1 MSANYRTRL
10 TPKHKEALAMF
21 SNQVQPKAV
30 ENPTEFELPQDEQQD
45 EPVSLEE
52 LDQDQVQGEPEVS
65 EEQAEP
71 TQQADDDDSWLDEL
85 TPAREPEQ
93 QEQPVQQT
101 QPVHSE
107 ATQHTQ
113 DQLEQQVGES
123 DADYIARLRANFENL
138 EHIDKEVANEILDT
152 TVTPIFEREAKH
164 RSELERRL
172 AQIEQQTAYA
182 TQQAM
187 AQRYAEINAP
197 IIQRYPKAER
207 ILQSREFMD
216 FVNQNSN
223 PYSPVSQYEILNRA
237 YQAGDSAYVIKTL
250 DEFVASRGKPKPP
263 INADTTATGGSR
275 SMNTKPKRMSEQE
288 FLAKRRAIMANPRK
302 YKQGALRELE
312 LKFFNQ

>member
-1 MSANYRTRL
+1 MSANFRTRL

-21 SNQVQPKAV
+21 SNQVQPDAV
-30 ENPTEFELPQDEQQD
+30 ENPTEFELPQDEQHYESVGFEEIDQD
-45 EPVSLEE
+45 E
-52 LDQDQVQGEPEVS
+52 S
-65 EEQAEP
+65 EEQAES

-93 QEQPVQQT
+93 QEQAT
-101 QPVHSE
+101 QPVHAE
-107 ATQHTQ
+107 HTQ
-113 DQLEQQVGES
+113 NTQPTQEQPEQQVGES
-123 DADYIARLRANFENL
+123 DADYIARLRSNFENL
-138 EHIDKEVANEILDT
+138 EHIDSEVANEILDT
-152 TVTPIFEREAKH
+152 TVAPIFEREAKH
-164 RSELERRL
+164 RSELEQRL
-172 AQIEQQTAYA
+172 ANIEQQNAYA

-187 AQRYAEINAP
+187 AQRFANTNAP
-197 IIQRYPKAER
+197 IIQRHPKAER
-207 ILQSREFMD
+207 ILQSREFME

-237 YQAGDSAYVIKTL
+237 YQAGDSAYVIKAL

>member
-1 MSANYRTRL
+1 MSANFRTRL

-21 SNQVQPKAV
+21 SNQVQPDAV
-30 ENPTEFELPQDEQQD
+30 ENPTEFELPQDEQHYESVGFEEIDQD
-45 EPVSLEE
+45 E
-52 LDQDQVQGEPEVS
+52 S
-65 EEQAEP
+65 EEQAES

-93 QEQPVQQT
+93 QEQAT
-101 QPVHSE
+101 QPVHAE
-107 ATQHTQ
+107 HTQ
-113 DQLEQQVGES
+113 NTQPTQEQPEQQVGES
-123 DADYIARLRANFENL
+123 DADYIARLRSSFENL
-138 EHIDKEVANEILDT
+138 EHIDSEVANEILDT
-152 TVTPIFEREAKH
+152 TVAPIFEREAKH
-164 RSELERRL
+164 RSELEQRL
-172 AQIEQQTAYA
+172 ANIEQQNAYA

-187 AQRYAEINAP
+187 AQRFANTNAP
-197 IIQRYPKAER
+197 IIQRHPKAER
-207 ILQSREFMD
+207 ILQSREFME

-237 YQAGDSAYVIKTL
+237 YQAGDSAYVIKAL

-275 SMNTKPKRMSEQE
+275 STNTKPKRMSEQE

>member
-21 SNQVQPKAV
+21 SNKVQPEAV
-30 ENPTEFELPQDEQQD
+30 ENPIEFELPQDEQQD

-52 LDQDQVQGEPEVS
+52 INQDQVQGEPEVS

-93 QEQPVQQT
+93 QEQPVKQT

-123 DADYIARLRANFENL
+123 DADYIARLRANFDNL

-164 RSELERRL
+164 RSELEKRL

-197 IIQRYPKAER
+197 IIQRHPKAER

>member
-10 TPKHKEALAMF
+10 TPKHKQSLAMF
-21 SNQVQPKAV
+21 SNQVQPDAV

-52 LDQDQVQGEPEVS
+52 IDQDQAQDEPEVS

-113 DQLEQQVGES
+113 DQLEQQVGEP

-164 RSELERRL
+164 RSELEKRL

-187 AQRYAEINAP
+187 AQRYADINTP

-223 PYSPVSQYEILNRA
+223 PYSPVSHYEILNRA

>member
-21 SNQVQPKAV
+21 SNQVQPEAV
-30 ENPTEFELPQDEQQD
+30 ENPTEFELPQDEQPD
-45 EPVSLEE
+45 EPVSLEAI
-52 LDQDQVQGEPEVS
+52 DQDQVQDEPEVS

-123 DADYIARLRANFENL
+123 DADYIARLRADFEHL

-164 RSELERRL
+164 RSELEKRL

>member
-21 SNQVQPKAV
+21 SNQVQPEAV

-52 LDQDQVQGEPEVS
+52 LDQDQVQD
-65 EEQAEP
+65 EQAEP

-107 ATQHTQ
+107 STQNTQ
-113 DQLEQQVGES
+113 PTQERHEQQVGES
-123 DADYIARLRANFENL
+123 DADYIARLRSNFENL
-138 EHIDKEVANEILDT
+138 EHIDSEVANEILDT
-152 TVTPIFEREAKH
+152 TVAPIFEREAKH
-164 RSELERRL
+164 RSELEQRL
-172 AQIEQQTAYA
+172 ANIEQQNAYA

-187 AQRYAEINAP
+187 AQRFANTNAP
-197 IIQRYPKAER
+197 IIQRHHKAER
-207 ILQSREFMD
+207 ILQSREFME
-216 FVNQNSN
+216 FVNQHSN

-237 YQAGDSAYVIKTL
+237 YQAGDSAYVIKAL

-288 FLAKRRAIMANPRK
+288 FLVKRRAIMANPRK

>member
-21 SNQVQPKAV
+21 SNQVQPEAV
-30 ENPTEFELPQDEQQD
+30 ENPTQFELPQDEQQD
-45 EPVSLEE
+45 EPVSLEDI
-52 LDQDQVQGEPEVS
+52 DQDQVQGEPEVS

-107 ATQHTQ
+107 ATQYTQ

-152 TVTPIFEREAKH
+152 AVTPIFEREAKH
-164 RSELERRL
+164 RSELEKRL
-172 AQIEQQTAYA
+172 AKIEQQTAYA

-197 IIQRYPKAER
+197 IIQRHPKAER

-237 YQAGDSAYVIKTL
+237 YQAGDSAYVIKAL

>member
-1 MSANYRTRL
+1 MSANFRTRL

-21 SNQVQPKAV
+21 SNQVQPDAV
-30 ENPTEFELPQDEQQD
+30 ENPTEFELPQDEQHYEPVGFEEIDQD
-45 EPVSLEE
+45 EP
-52 LDQDQVQGEPEVS
+52 
-65 EEQAEP
+65 EEQAEQAEP
-71 TQQADDDDSWLDEL
+71 AQQADDDDSWLDEL

-93 QEQPVQQT
+93 QEQAT
-101 QPVHSE
+101 QPVHAE
-107 ATQHTQ
+107 PTQNTQ
-113 DQLEQQVGES
+113 PTQEQHEQQVGES
-123 DADYIARLRANFENL
+123 DADYIARLRSNFENL
-138 EHIDKEVANEILDT
+138 EHIDSEVANEILDT
-152 TVTPIFEREAKH
+152 TVAPIFEREAKH
-164 RSELERRL
+164 RSELEQRL
-172 AQIEQQTAYA
+172 ANIEQQNAYA

-187 AQRYAEINAP
+187 AQRFANTNAP
-197 IIQRYPKAER
+197 IIQRYAKAER
-207 ILQSREFMD
+207 ILQSREFME
-216 FVNQNSN
+216 FVNHHSN

-237 YQAGDSAYVIKTL
+237 YQAGDSAYVIKAL

>member
-1 MSANYRTRL
+1 MSANFRTRL

-21 SNQVQPKAV
+21 SNQVQPDAV
-30 ENPTEFELPQDEQQD
+30 ENPTEFELPQDEQHYESVGFEEIDQD
-45 EPVSLEE
+45 E
-52 LDQDQVQGEPEVS
+52 S
-65 EEQAEP
+65 EEQAES

-93 QEQPVQQT
+93 QEQAT
-101 QPVHSE
+101 QPVH
-107 ATQHTQ
+107 AGHTQ
-113 DQLEQQVGES
+113 NTQPTQEQPEQQVGES
-123 DADYIARLRANFENL
+123 DADYIARLRSNFENL
-138 EHIDKEVANEILDT
+138 EHIDSEVANEILDT
-152 TVTPIFEREAKH
+152 TVAPIFEREAKH
-164 RSELERRL
+164 RSELEQRL
-172 AQIEQQTAYA
+172 ANIEQQNAYA

-187 AQRYAEINAP
+187 AQRFANTNAP
-197 IIQRYPKAER
+197 IIQRHPKAER
-207 ILQSREFMD
+207 ILQSREFME

-237 YQAGDSAYVIKTL
+237 YQAGDSAYVIKAL

>member
-1 MSANYRTRL
+1 MSANFRTRL

-21 SNQVQPKAV
+21 SNQVQPDAV
-30 ENPTEFELPQDEQQD
+30 ENPTEFELPQDEQHYESVGFEEIDQD
-45 EPVSLEE
+45 E
-52 LDQDQVQGEPEVS
+52 S
-65 EEQAEP
+65 EEQAES

-93 QEQPVQQT
+93 QEQAT
-101 QPVHSE
+101 QPVHAE
-107 ATQHTQ
+107 HTQ
-113 DQLEQQVGES
+113 NTQPTQEQPEQQVGES
-123 DADYIARLRANFENL
+123 DADYIARLRSNFEHL
-138 EHIDKEVANEILDT
+138 EHIDSEVANEILDT
-152 TVTPIFEREAKH
+152 TVAPIFEREAKH
-164 RSELERRL
+164 RSELEQRL
-172 AQIEQQTAYA
+172 ANIEQQNAYA

-187 AQRYAEINAP
+187 AQRFANTNAP
-197 IIQRYPKAER
+197 IIQRHPKAER
-207 ILQSREFMD
+207 ILQSREFME

-237 YQAGDSAYVIKTL
+237 YQAGDSAYVIKAL

>member
-10 TPKHKEALAMF
+10 TPKHKQALAMF
-21 SNQVQPKAV
+21 SNQVKPEAV

-85 TPAREPEQ
+85 TPVREPEQ

-197 IIQRYPKAER
+197 IIQRHQKAER

-237 YQAGDSAYVIKTL
+237 YQAGDSAYVIKAL

>member
-1 MSANYRTRL
+1 MSANFRTRL

-21 SNQVQPKAV
+21 SNQVQPDAV
-30 ENPTEFELPQDEQQD
+30 ENPTEFELPQDEQHYESVGFEEIDQD
-45 EPVSLEE
+45 E
-52 LDQDQVQGEPEVS
+52 S
-65 EEQAEP
+65 EEQAES

-93 QEQPVQQT
+93 QEQAT
-101 QPVHSE
+101 QPVHAE
-107 ATQHTQ
+107 HTQ
-113 DQLEQQVGES
+113 NTQPTQEQPEQQVGES
-123 DADYIARLRANFENL
+123 DADYIARLRSSFENL
-138 EHIDKEVANEILDT
+138 EHIDSEVANEILDT
-152 TVTPIFEREAKH
+152 TVAPIFEREAKH
-164 RSELERRL
+164 RSELEQRL
-172 AQIEQQTAYA
+172 ANIEQQNAYA

-187 AQRYAEINAP
+187 AQRFANTNAP
-197 IIQRYPKAER
+197 IIQRHPKAER
-207 ILQSREFMD
+207 ILQSREFME

-237 YQAGDSAYVIKTL
+237 YQAGDSAYVIKAL

>member
-21 SNQVQPKAV
+21 SNQVQPEAV

-52 LDQDQVQGEPEVS
+52 INQDQVQDEPEVS

-85 TPAREPEQ
+85 TPVREPEQ

-164 RSELERRL
+164 RSELEKRL

>member
-10 TPKHKEALAMF
+10 TPKHKQSLAMF
-21 SNQVQPKAV
+21 SNQVQPDAV
-30 ENPTEFELPQDEQQD
+30 ENPTEFELPQDEQHDEPVGFEEIDQD
-45 EPVSLEE
+45 EPEE
-52 LDQDQVQGEPEVS
+52 QA
-65 EEQAEP
+65 EQAEP

-93 QEQPVQQT
+93 QEQTT
-101 QPVHSE
+101 QPVHAE
-107 ATQHTQ
+107 PTKNTQHTQ
-113 DQLEQQVGES
+113 EQPEQQVGES

-138 EHIDKEVANEILDT
+138 EHIDSEVANEILDT
-152 TVTPIFEREAKH
+152 TVAPIFEREAKH
-164 RSELERRL
+164 RSELEQRL
-172 AQIEQQTAYA
+172 ANIEQQNAYA

-187 AQRYAEINAP
+187 AQRFANTNAP
-197 IIQRYPKAER
+197 IIQRHPKAER

-216 FVNQNSN
+216 FMNQNSN
-223 PYSPVSQYEILNRA
+223 PYSPVSHYEILNRA
-237 YQAGDSAYVIKTL
+237 YQAGDSAYVIKAL

-263 INADTTATGGSR
+263 INADTVTTGGSR

-288 FLAKRRAIMANPRK
+288 FLVKRRAIMANPRK

>member
-1 MSANYRTRL
+1 MSANFRTRL

-21 SNQVQPKAV
+21 SNQVQPDAV
-30 ENPTEFELPQDEQQD
+30 ENPTEFELPQDEQHYEPVGFEEIDQD
-45 EPVSLEE
+45 E
-52 LDQDQVQGEPEVS
+52 S
-65 EEQAEP
+65 EEQAES

-93 QEQPVQQT
+93 QEQAT
-101 QPVHSE
+101 QPVHAE
-107 ATQHTQ
+107 HTQ
-113 DQLEQQVGES
+113 NTQPTQEQPEQQVGES
-123 DADYIARLRANFENL
+123 DADYIARLRSNFENL
-138 EHIDKEVANEILDT
+138 EHIDSEVANEILDT
-152 TVTPIFEREAKH
+152 TVAPIFEREAKH
-164 RSELERRL
+164 RSELEQRL
-172 AQIEQQTAYA
+172 ANIEQQNAYA

-187 AQRYAEINAP
+187 AQRFANTNAP
-197 IIQRYPKAER
+197 IIQRHPKAER
-207 ILQSREFMD
+207 ILQSREFME

-237 YQAGDSAYVIKTL
+237 YQAGDSAYVIKAL

>member
-10 TPKHKEALAMF
+10 TPKHKQSLAMF
-21 SNQVQPKAV
+21 SNQVQPDAV
-30 ENPTEFELPQDEQQD
+30 ENPTEFELPQDEQHD
-45 EPVSLEE
+45 EPVGFEE
-52 LDQDQVQGEPEVS
+52 SDQAEPEAQ

-93 QEQPVQQT
+93 QEQAT
-101 QPVHSE
+101 QPVHAE
-107 ATQHTQ
+107 PTKNTQHTQ
-113 DQLEQQVGES
+113 EQPEQQEGES

-138 EHIDKEVANEILDT
+138 EHIDSEVANEILDT
-152 TVTPIFEREAKH
+152 TVAPIFEREAKY
-164 RSELERRL
+164 RSELEQRL
-172 AQIEQQTAYA
+172 TQIEQQNAYTA
-182 TQQAM
+182 QQTM
-187 AQRYAEINAP
+187 AQRYANINAP
-197 IIQRYPKAER
+197 IIQRHPKAER

-223 PYSPVSQYEILNRA
+223 PYSPVSQYGILNRA
-237 YQAGDSAYVIKTL
+237 YQAGDSAYVIKAL

-263 INADTTATGGSR
+263 INADTVATGGSR

-288 FLAKRRAIMANPRK
+288 FLVKRRAIMANPRK

>member
-10 TPKHKEALAMF
+10 TPKHKEALTMF
-21 SNQVQPKAV
+21 SNQVQPEAV
-30 ENPTEFELPQDEQQD
+30 ENPTGFELPQDEQQD

-52 LDQDQVQGEPEVS
+52 LDQDQDQDEPEVS
-65 EEQAEP
+65 EEPAEP

-107 ATQHTQ
+107 AAQHTQ

-123 DADYIARLRANFENL
+123 DADYITRLRDNFENL
-138 EHIDKEVANEILDT
+138 EHIDKEVANEILDA

-164 RSELERRL
+164 RSELEKRL

-187 AQRYAEINAP
+187 VQRYADINTP
-197 IIQRYPKAER
+197 IIQRHPKAER

>member
-1 MSANYRTRL
+1 MSANFRTRL

-21 SNQVQPKAV
+21 SNQVQPDAV
-30 ENPTEFELPQDEQQD
+30 ENPTEFELPQDEQHYESVGFEEIDQD
-45 EPVSLEE
+45 E
-52 LDQDQVQGEPEVS
+52 S
-65 EEQAEP
+65 EEQAES
-71 TQQADDDDSWLDEL
+71 TQQANDDDSWLDEL

-93 QEQPVQQT
+93 QEQAT
-101 QPVHSE
+101 QPVHAE
-107 ATQHTQ
+107 HTQ
-113 DQLEQQVGES
+113 NTQPTQEQPEQQVGES
-123 DADYIARLRANFENL
+123 DADYIARLRSNFENL
-138 EHIDKEVANEILDT
+138 EHIDSEVANEILDT
-152 TVTPIFEREAKH
+152 TVAPIFEREAKH
-164 RSELERRL
+164 RSELEQRL
-172 AQIEQQTAYA
+172 ANIEQQNAYA

-187 AQRYAEINAP
+187 AQRFANTNAP
-197 IIQRYPKAER
+197 IIQRHPKAER
-207 ILQSREFMD
+207 ILQSREFME

-237 YQAGDSAYVIKTL
+237 YQAGDSAYVIKAL

>member
-10 TPKHKEALAMF
+10 TSKHKEALAMF
-21 SNQVQPKAV
+21 SNQVQPEAV
-30 ENPTEFELPQDEQQD
+30 ENPTEFELPQNEQQD
-45 EPVSLEE
+45 ESIGFE
-52 LDQDQVQGEPEVS
+52 EPEQDES
-65 EEQAEP
+65 EEQAAP
-71 TQQADDDDSWLDEL
+71 TQQADDADADGDDDSWLDEL
-85 TPAREPEQ
+85 TPAHKPEQ
-93 QEQPVQQT
+93 QEQPVHTEPT
-101 QPVHSE
+101 QNTP
-107 ATQHTQ
+107 HTQ
-113 DQLEQQVGES
+113 ESPEQQVGES

-138 EHIDKEVANEILDT
+138 EHIDSEVANEILDT
-152 TVTPIFEREAKH
+152 TVAPIFEREAKH
-164 RSELERRL
+164 RSELEQRL

-182 TQQAM
+182 KQQAM
-187 AQRYAEINAP
+187 VQRYVEINAP
-197 IIQRYPKAER
+197 IIQRHPKAER

-237 YQAGDSAYVIKTL
+237 YQVGDSAYVIKAL

-263 INADTTATGGSR
+263 INADNTATGGSR
-275 SMNTKPKRMSEQE
+275 AMNTKPKRMSEQE

>member
-21 SNQVQPKAV
+21 SNQVQPEAV

-52 LDQDQVQGEPEVS
+52 LDQDQVQD
-65 EEQAEP
+65 EQAEP

-107 ATQHTQ
+107 ATQNTQ
-113 DQLEQQVGES
+113 PTQEQHEQQVGES
-123 DADYIARLRANFENL
+123 DADYIARLRSNFENL
-138 EHIDKEVANEILDT
+138 EHIDSEVANEILDT
-152 TVTPIFEREAKH
+152 TVAPIFEREAKH
-164 RSELERRL
+164 RSELEQRL
-172 AQIEQQTAYA
+172 ANIEQQNAYA
-182 TQQAM
+182 TQQAI
-187 AQRYAEINAP
+187 AQRFANTNAP
-197 IIQRYPKAER
+197 IIQRHAKAER
-207 ILQSREFMD
+207 ILQSREFME
-216 FVNQNSN
+216 FVNHHSN

-237 YQAGDSAYVIKTL
+237 YQAGDSAYVIKAL

-288 FLAKRRAIMANPRK
+288 FLVKRRAIMANPRK

>member
-10 TPKHKEALAMF
+10 TPKHKTALAMF
-21 SNQVQPKAV
+21 SNQVQPEAV
-30 ENPTEFELPQDEQQD
+30 ENPTEFELPQDEPQD

-52 LDQDQVQGEPEVS
+52 INQDQAQDEPEVS

-164 RSELERRL
+164 RSELEKRL
-172 AQIEQQTAYA
+172 SQIEQQTAYA

-187 AQRYAEINAP
+187 AQRYAEINTP

-223 PYSPVSQYEILNRA
+223 PYSPVSHYEILNRA

>member
-1 MSANYRTRL
+1 MSANFRTRL

-21 SNQVQPKAV
+21 SNQVQPDAV
-30 ENPTEFELPQDEQQD
+30 ENPTEFELPQDEQHYESVGFEEIDQD
-45 EPVSLEE
+45 EP
-52 LDQDQVQGEPEVS
+52 

-93 QEQPVQQT
+93 QEQAT
-101 QPVHSE
+101 QPVHAE
-107 ATQHTQ
+107 HTQ
-113 DQLEQQVGES
+113 NTQPTQEQPEQQVGES
-123 DADYIARLRANFENL
+123 DADYIARLRSNFENL
-138 EHIDKEVANEILDT
+138 EHIDSEVANEILDT
-152 TVTPIFEREAKH
+152 TVAPIFEREAKH
-164 RSELERRL
+164 RSELEQRL
-172 AQIEQQTAYA
+172 ANIEQQNAYA

-187 AQRYAEINAP
+187 AQRFANTNAP
-197 IIQRYPKAER
+197 IIQRHPKAER
-207 ILQSREFMD
+207 ILQSREFME

-237 YQAGDSAYVIKTL
+237 YQAGDSAYVIKAL

-275 SMNTKPKRMSEQE
+275 STNTKPKRMSEQE

>member
-1 MSANYRTRL
+1 MSASYRTRL

-21 SNQVQPKAV
+21 SNQVQPEAV
-30 ENPTEFELPQDEQQD
+30 ENPNDFELPQDEQHY
-45 EPVSLEE
+45 EPVGFEE
-52 LDQDQVQGEPEVS
+52 IEQEEPEEQV
-65 EEQAEP
+65 EQVEQVEQEQQAE
-71 TQQADDDDSWLDEL
+71 DDDSWLDEL

-93 QEQPVQQT
+93 QEQAT
-101 QPVHSE
+101 QPVHAE
-107 ATQHTQ
+107 PTQNTQ
-113 DQLEQQVGES
+113 STQEQPEQQAGES
-123 DADYIARLRANFENL
+123 DADYIARLRSNFENL
-138 EHIDKEVANEILDT
+138 EHIDSDVANEILDA
-152 TVTPIFEREAKH
+152 TVSPIFEREAKH
-164 RSELERRL
+164 RSELEQRL
-172 AQIEQQTAYA
+172 AQIEQQNAYA
-182 TQQAM
+182 AQQAM
-187 AQRYAEINAP
+187 AQRFAATNAP
-197 IIQRYPKAER
+197 IIQRHPKAER

-237 YQAGDSAYVIKTL
+237 YQAGDSAYVIKAL

-263 INADTTATGGSR
+263 VNADTTATGGSR

>member
-10 TPKHKEALAMF
+10 TPKHKESLAMF
-21 SNQVQPKAV
+21 SNQVQPEAV
-30 ENPTEFELPQDEQQD
+30 ENPTEFELSQDEQQD

-52 LDQDQVQGEPEVS
+52 LDQAQVQDAPEVS

-164 RSELERRL
+164 RSELEKRL

-187 AQRYAEINAP
+187 AQRYADINAP

-237 YQAGDSAYVIKTL
+237 YQAGDSAYVIKAL

-288 FLAKRRAIMANPRK
+288 FLAKRRVIMANPRK

>member
-10 TPKHKEALAMF
+10 TPKHKQALATF
-21 SNQVQPKAV
+21 SNKVQPEAV

-52 LDQDQVQGEPEVS
+52 LDQVQDEPEVS

-123 DADYIARLRANFENL
+123 DADYITRLRANFENL

-164 RSELERRL
+164 RSELEKRL

-187 AQRYAEINAP
+187 AQRYADINTP

-275 SMNTKPKRMSEQE
+275 AMNTKPKRMSEQE
-288 FLAKRRAIMANPRK
+288 FLVKRRAIMANPRK

>member
-10 TPKHKEALAMF
+10 TPKHKESLAMF
-21 SNQVQPKAV
+21 SNQVQPEAV
-30 ENPTEFELPQDEQQD
+30 ENPTEFELSQDEQQD

-52 LDQDQVQGEPEVS
+52 LDQAQVQDAPEVS

-164 RSELERRL
+164 RSELEKRL